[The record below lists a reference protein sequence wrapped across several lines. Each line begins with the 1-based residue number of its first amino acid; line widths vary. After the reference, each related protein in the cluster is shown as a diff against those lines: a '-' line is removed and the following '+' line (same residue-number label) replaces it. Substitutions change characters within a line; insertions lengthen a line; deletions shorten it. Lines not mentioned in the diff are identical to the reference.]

1 MLLIAS
7 IKAYRRMKQGMI
19 SSERKGI
26 LQMALCS
33 IMWSISGVLI
43 KLVPWN
49 GLVIAGVRGLICVL
63 VFAIYM
69 VFSHRKF
76 VVNRYTLRLALLNGT
91 MCACFVIANKM
102 TTAANAIVLQYTA
115 PVFLLLFE
123 SLFRKKYFRKGDYLA
138 VGFTM
143 AGIALF
149 FFDRIDG
156 GALVGNLLAIFSGAL
171 FAGTMFFVESMDED
185 ARLSG
190 LAQGHLLTAF
200 IGLPFIF
207 VYGAPLSNSAVIA
220 IIVLGVFQL
229 GIPYVLYG
237 LAASNCSPLMLTL
250 LAALEPILNPLW
262 VYLFIGEAPGHTAL
276 FGGVLVILSIT
287 VWCVWDARLKAR
299 SLTTAQV

>member
-1 MLLIAS
+1 
-7 IKAYRRMKQGMI
+7 MI

-49 GLVIAGVRGLICVL
+49 GLVIAGVRGLICTL

-69 VFSHRKF
+69 VFSHRRF

-91 MCACFVIANKM
+91 MCTCFVIANKL

-123 SLFRKKYFRKGDYLA
+123 SMFRKKRFRKGDYLA
-138 VGFTM
+138 VGLTM
-143 AGIALF
+143 TGIALF
-149 FFDRIDG
+149 FFDRLNG
-156 GALVGNLLAIFSGAL
+156 GALVGNLIAIFSGAL
-171 FAGTMFFVESMDED
+171 FAGTMFFVESVDED

-190 LAQGHLLTAF
+190 LAQGHLLTAI

-207 VYGAPLSNSAVIA
+207 VYGATLSSSAVIA

-237 LAASNCSPLMLTL
+237 LAATNCSPLMLTL

-262 VYLFIGEAPGHTAL
+262 VFLFVGEAPGRTAL
-276 FGGVLVILSIT
+276 FGGVLVIASVTL
-287 VWCVWDARLKAR
+287 WCIWDARSKAKA
-299 SLTTAQV
+299 LAAQQA